1 MGYSKDNLD
10 ELMASKS
17 LATKQKI
24 SEFLRIDCKMYANL
38 GTDST
43 NKEIKEVKAISKRI
57 YKHIHSH
64 NQHYKNMPF
73 RMHHIHLRI
82 TKNVLNV
89 DYHIF
94 Q

>member
-57 YKHIHSH
+57 YKHI
-64 NQHYKNMPF
+64 Q
-73 RMHHIHLRI
+73 
-82 TKNVLNV
+82 VLDLTMGTNFLNAI
-89 DYHIF
+89 DSK
-94 Q
+94 